1 VATEIP
7 VKITADTRQA
17 ERDIKRFEDRLNDL
31 GDQAGD
37 AAKALGVITA
47 AAAAFSVVV
56 ARTIGA
62 AGDIV
67 DAAKAIGIS
76 ASSLETLQTAAQ
88 LAGVSAENLNNSMIR
103 LSSTIGEG
111 LAKGSGPAV
120 EALRA
125 LNLPIQEIN
134 RLKPDE
140 QFKRIT
146 TELLAI
152 QNPAE
157 RTALAMD
164 LFGKQGPR
172 ILAVAQELE
181 KVRQITEDIG
191 FGITERELTALD
203 EASDSVDQLRIIW
216 DAGVKKAVAEVAPY
230 IVAIVN
236 RVKEAIVNAGG
247 FEAIWQRITE
257 ILKSIVNILVIIAT
271 ILVARVAVGAAQVA
285 IQLIRAQGAAR
296 GMAAILARTPIGL
309 LATGAAIIA
318 EKLGVDIVG
327 AAGDFL
333 DLNLDIKGAQDQ
345 ITNSLNESQ
354 SALNQTVESATRFT
368 EEQKKAITALDQT
381 IVKLEQQAQYQRDVI
396 QYGEVEARIRR
407 TVAEETEKLTKVG
420 LTLNDQQRQRL
431 ENAIKEEE
439 AAKRIV
445 TAREKLAA
453 AEGKFELPASRE
465 FNAAFKEIAEAY
477 NAMRNAM
484 ATGNNELIRVE
495 NDRYIATIIN
505 YRATVIQYGL
515 SLTER
520 GRLDLQYAKDLGNVE
535 RAMLANK
542 ELNMGRETD
551 LYRLLNDEKL
561 RIAEEYNSKL
571 EDIELKRI
579 EKVLMA
585 ERSGM
590 ARQLSDSDRA
600 LLQKKGQDDRQ
611 QAIVRERIEF
621 EKKSE
626 FEKAQWAI
634 QQGATVFSALGAQNK
649 RAFEA
654 AKAFNIAQALMNTYA
669 GATKALATYPWPFG
683 LIAAAAAVA
692 SGLAQVAMIRSQT
705 YSGRA
710 LGGPVMNNTPY
721 IVGESGPE
729 LFVPG
734 TTGSIMRNGDL
745 GGAKT
750 VNVNFQITAND
761 TTGFDQLLA
770 SRKGMITQI
779 INDAVLERGKRS
791 IA

>member
-1 VATEIP
+1 MATEIP